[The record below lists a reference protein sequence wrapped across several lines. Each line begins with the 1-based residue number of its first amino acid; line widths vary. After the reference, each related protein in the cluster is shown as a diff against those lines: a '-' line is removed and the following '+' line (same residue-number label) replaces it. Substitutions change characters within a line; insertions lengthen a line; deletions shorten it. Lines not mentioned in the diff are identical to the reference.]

1 VRAHFS
7 AVRLWGQRVAVGS
20 FSYPLG
26 APASAGTTFA
36 AMTIVGDELQD
47 AVGVL
52 PSPEYCLA
60 LCANGDLPD
69 VRLDSVSLEPD
80 DDFYATLAKSI
91 RAYDA
96 TVQGMSKEML
106 AVRESFGT
114 QLAAKDTQI
123 AGQQALVEIV
133 YRSRSWQLT
142 APLRDARRMAGRMRH
157 VAATRVERVL
167 RSAYRRLPVASQ
179 HRWRIKS
186 AVFRRTGWLMRGT
199 ASYQHWEGTERRASE
214 TFWCASTGAIA
225 LAGGHARP
233 DPAAMRGRT
242 DSVGDHPGV
251 RADGMHA
258 TLPGIDRPARP
269 EDTHRGHRRGRRVAG
284 TGGRRARAGRG
295 TTDRAERS
303 ERGVHQELESRR
315 AGSPGALPAV
325 PQQ

>member
-1 VRAHFS
+1 
-7 AVRLWGQRVAVGS
+7 
-20 FSYPLG
+20 
-26 APASAGTTFA
+26 
-36 AMTIVGDELQD
+36 MTIVGDELQD

-142 APLRDARRMAGRMRH
+142 APLRDARRMAGRMRTRGGH
-157 VAATRVERVL
+157 ARRARAPVGLSAAACRQPAPLAHQER
-167 RSAYRRLPVASQ
+167 RSSVGRA
-179 HRWRIKS
+179 
-186 AVFRRTGWLMRGT
+186 WLMRGT
-199 ASYQHWEGTERRASE
+199 GQLSALGRHGATALR

-233 DPAAMRGRT
+233 DSGCHART
-242 DSVGDHPGV
+242 N
-251 RADGMHA
+251 R
-258 TLPGIDRPARP
+258 
-269 EDTHRGHRRGRRVAG
+269 
-284 TGGRRARAGRG
+284 
-295 TTDRAERS
+295 
-303 ERGVHQELESRR
+303 
-315 AGSPGALPAV
+315 
-325 PQQ
+325 